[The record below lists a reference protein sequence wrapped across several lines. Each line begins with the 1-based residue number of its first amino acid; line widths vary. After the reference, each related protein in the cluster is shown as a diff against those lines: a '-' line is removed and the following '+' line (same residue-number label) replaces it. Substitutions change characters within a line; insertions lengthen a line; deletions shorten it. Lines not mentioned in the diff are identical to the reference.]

1 MNKENYT
8 VSQWEL
14 TSLGSAL
21 VTHPLTA
28 DSSIFHNHCNRCEA
42 FGRSVGDKTEGHCN
56 QCGKH
61 YSELGYSGDV
71 KFKCGGR
78 GRKAFHI
85 LNLHFHSCVRAKFEI
100 KVIFM
105 YKLILQRESV

>member
-1 MNKENYT
+1 MELSTTLYNILLHVGKIHYTVMNKENKT

-42 FGRSVGDKTEGHCN
+42 FGRCVGDKTEGHCN

-61 YSELGYSGDV
+61 YSELGYSSDV

-78 GRKAFHI
+78 GR
-85 LNLHFHSCVRAKFEI
+85 
-100 KVIFM
+100 
-105 YKLILQRESV
+105 

>member
-1 MNKENYT
+1 MNKENKT

-42 FGRSVGDKTEGHCN
+42 FGRCVGDKTEGHCN

-61 YSELGYSGDV
+61 NSVGEAGEDIPHSDI
-71 KFKCGGR
+71 KP
-78 GRKAFHI
+78 
-85 LNLHFHSCVRAKFEI
+85 LNLNFNSFIRDKAKIKEI
-100 KVIFM
+100 VM
-105 YKLILQRESV
+105 SKLILQQEFVYN